1 MEWHTEMMLKN
12 TLTNEEFIKL
22 KSDQLVEKIR
32 SELKTQGLYLT
43 QTEESYIRFGIAYG
57 ITLSSLLLANVDPDL
72 IDRIRISSGTGGVT
86 S

>member
-1 MEWHTEMMLKN
+1 MMLKN

-43 QTEESYIRFGIAYG
+43 QTEESYIRFGITYG